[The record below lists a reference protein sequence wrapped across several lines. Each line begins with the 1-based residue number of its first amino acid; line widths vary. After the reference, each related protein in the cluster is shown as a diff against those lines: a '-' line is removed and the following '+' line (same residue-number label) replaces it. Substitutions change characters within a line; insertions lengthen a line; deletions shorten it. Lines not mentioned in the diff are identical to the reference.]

1 MYDGVTNKLYIVEK
15 SNIRFMHLLQEKDV
29 AEEIDVFYTPA
40 YAAGDV
46 IADSLI
52 NNVLLS
58 QTYYKPDIVSIIKT
72 LCGMPGPLLDGSAAH
87 LMSSSQDFST
97 VTSAMIHAPHLTSI
111 SMPPEFVNQTF
122 AYMFETLLL
131 DYGIM
136 PLGLLR
142 AADDSLG
149 NELPFVYT
157 NPVPSLIL
165 KASDQVYILSSPQLG
180 FC

>member
-1 MYDGVTNKLYIVEK
+1 
-15 SNIRFMHLLQEKDV
+15 
-29 AEEIDVFYTPA
+29 
-40 YAAGDV
+40 
-46 IADSLI
+46 
-52 NNVLLS
+52 
-58 QTYYKPDIVSIIKT
+58 
-72 LCGMPGPLLDGSAAH
+72 
-87 LMSSSQDFST
+87 
-97 VTSAMIHAPHLTSI
+97 
-111 SMPPEFVNQTF
+111 MPPEFVNQTF